1 MPCFEVSMST
11 ASITHGDDVDGL
23 TCGALL
29 IHLFDAEVTPAN
41 YDNLEDALTSIGK
54 NVDKLFITDLNL
66 REALIPLIEGITA
79 HASVIIIDHHPME
92 ASLAKRLRSLGVEII
107 HNTRDCA
114 SALVYDHFKDKL
126 EVDAARLAAYA
137 AVSDMFEDG
146 PIASRLMDGMD
157 RKFVQ
162 NEALM
167 LSAALGSNQSN
178 TFKVRLLRELSNY
191 AYPHRIRGVVKA
203 SVHQLEKIVKIKETI
218 RGKARVMGR
227 LAVMECGDDSSTGEV
242 ANIVMDTMLVPVGMC
257 WKDQGEMVNI
267 SLRGERRLPEH
278 LGDLVSKV
286 STKYGG
292 FGGGHA
298 RASGAKVP
306 KMKLSAFIED
316 IAKALNEP

>member
-1 MPCFEVSMST
+1 MKHPMRT

-29 IHLFDAEVTPAN
+29 IRLFGAEVIPAN
-41 YDNLEDALTSIGK
+41 YDDLEKALTSVGDD
-54 NVDKLFITDLNL
+54 VDQLFITDLNL
-66 REALIPLIEGITA
+66 REALLPLIEGIRG
-79 HASVIIIDHHPME
+79 HSSVTIIDHHPMDE
-92 ASLAKRLRSLGVEII
+92 SLGDALRRLGVEIV
-107 HNTRDCA
+107 HDTRDCA
-114 SALVYDHFKDKL
+114 SALVYDHFRDKL

-146 PIASRLMDGMD
+146 PVASRLMDGMN

-167 LSAALGSNQSN
+167 LSAALGCDQSEA
-178 TFKVRLLRELSNY
+178 FKRRLLDELSRY
-191 AYPHRIRGVVKA
+191 AYPHRIRGVVEA
-203 SVHQLEKIVKIKETI
+203 SVAQLEKIVRIKETVPG
-218 RGKARVMGR
+218 RARVMGR

-242 ANIVMDTMLVPVGMC
+242 ANIVMDALLVPVGMC

-278 LGDLVSKV
+278 LGGLASRISK
-286 STKYGG
+286 KHGG

-306 KMKLSAFIED
+306 REKLDAFIADLSA
-316 IAKALNEP
+316 ALNAP

>member
-1 MPCFEVSMST
+1 MPT

-29 IHLFDAEVTPAN
+29 IHLFDAVVTPAN
-41 YDNLEDALTSIGK
+41 YDDLEEALGGLGK
-54 NVDKLFITDLNL
+54 DVDRLFITDLNL
-66 REALIPLIEGITA
+66 REALLPLIEGIVA
-79 HASVIIIDHHPME
+79 HASVTIIDHHPME
-92 ASLAKRLRSLGVEII
+92 ASLAKRLRVLGVEIV
-107 HNTRDCA
+107 HDTRDCA
-114 SALVYDHFKDKL
+114 SALVYDHFRDKL
-126 EVDAARLAAYA
+126 EIDAARLAAYA

-162 NEALM
+162 HEALM
-167 LSAALGSNQSN
+167 LSAALGSDQSDA
-178 TFKVRLLRELSNY
+178 FKRRLLRELSGY
-191 AYPHRIRGVVKA
+191 AYPHRIRGVVKS
-203 SVHQLEKIVKIKETI
+203 SVDQLEKIVRIKETV
-218 RGKARVMGR
+218 RGRARVVGR

-242 ANIVMDTMLVPVGMC
+242 ANIVMDALLVPVGMC

-278 LGDLVSKV
+278 LGDLVSRV
-286 STKYGG
+286 SGKYGG

-306 KMKLSAFIED
+306 RDRLDAFIED
-316 IAKALNEP
+316 IAKALNGP

>member
-1 MPCFEVSMST
+1 MPT
-11 ASITHGDDVDGL
+11 ANITHGDDLDGL

-29 IHLFDAEVTPAN
+29 IHLFDAVVTPAN
-41 YDNLEDALTSIGK
+41 YDDLEEALASVGK
-54 NVDKLFITDLNL
+54 DVDRLFITDLNL
-66 REALIPLIEGITA
+66 REALIPLIEGITV
-79 HASVIIIDHHPME
+79 HASIIIIDHHPME
-92 ASLAKRLRSLGVEII
+92 ASLVKRLRDLGVEIV
-107 HNTRDCA
+107 HDARDCA
-114 SALVYDHFKDKL
+114 SALVYNHFKDKL

-162 NEALM
+162 HESLM

-191 AYPHRIRGVVKA
+191 VYPHRIRGVVKA
-203 SVHQLEKIVKIKETI
+203 SVDQLEKIVRIKETI
-218 RGKARVMGR
+218 RGRARVVGR
-227 LAVMECGDDSSTGEV
+227 LAIMECGDDSSTGEV
-242 ANIVMDTMLVPVGMC
+242 ANIVMDVMLVPVGMC
-257 WKDQGEMVNI
+257 WKDQGKMVNI
-267 SLRGERRLPEH
+267 SLRGERRLHEH

-286 STKYGG
+286 SAKYGG

-306 KMKLSAFIED
+306 KEKLHAFIED
-316 IAKALNEP
+316 IAGVLNGP

>member
-1 MPCFEVSMST
+1 MPT
-11 ASITHGDDVDGL
+11 ANITHGDDLDGL

-29 IHLFDAEVTPAN
+29 IHLFDAVVTPAN
-41 YDNLEDALTSIGK
+41 YDDLEEALASVRK
-54 NVDKLFITDLNL
+54 DVNRLFITDLNL

-79 HASVIIIDHHPME
+79 HASVTIIDHHPME
-92 ASLAKRLRSLGVEII
+92 TGLARHLRGLGVEIV
-107 HNTRDCA
+107 HDLRDCA

-126 EVDAARLAAYA
+126 EIDAARLAAYA

-162 NEALM
+162 HEALM
-167 LSAALGSNQSN
+167 LSAALGRNQSN

-191 AYPHRIRGVVKA
+191 VYPHRIRGVVKA
-203 SVHQLEKIVKIKETI
+203 SVDQLEKIVRIKETI
-218 RGKARVMGR
+218 RGKAHVMGR
-227 LAVMECGDDSSTGEV
+227 LAIMECGDDSSTGEV

-257 WKDQGEMVNI
+257 WKDQGEIVNI

-278 LGDLVSKV
+278 LGDLVAKV
-286 STKYGG
+286 SAKYGG

-298 RASGAKVP
+298 RASGAKVS
-306 KMKLSAFIED
+306 KEKLKAFIED
-316 IAKALNEP
+316 IAMALNEP

>member
-1 MPCFEVSMST
+1 MKHPLPT

-23 TCGALL
+23 ISGALL
-29 IHLFDAEVTPAN
+29 IRLFDAKVIPAN
-41 YDNLEDALTSIGK
+41 YDDLEEALTGIGDD
-54 NVDKLFITDLNL
+54 VDQLFITDLNL
-66 REALIPLIEGITA
+66 REALLPLIEGIRR
-79 HASVIIIDHHPME
+79 HASVTIIDHHPME
-92 ASLAKRLRSLGVEII
+92 GSLGDRLRELGVEIV
-107 HNTRDCA
+107 HDTRDCA
-114 SALVYDHFKDKL
+114 STLVYDHFKDRL

-137 AVSDMFEDG
+137 AISDMFEDG

-167 LSAALGSNQSN
+167 LSAALGCDQSE
-178 TFKVRLLRELSNY
+178 TFKRRLLDELSHY
-191 AYPHRIRGVVKA
+191 AYPHRIKGVVEA
-203 SVHQLEKIVKIKETI
+203 SVAQLEKIVRIKETVPG
-218 RGKARVMGR
+218 RAKRLGR

-242 ANIVMDTMLVPVGMC
+242 ANVVMDTLLVPIGMC

-278 LGDLVSKV
+278 LGDLATRLSK
-286 STKYGG
+286 KYGG

-306 KMKLSAFIED
+306 RDKLDSFIAD
-316 IAKALNEP
+316 LAAALNAS

>member
-1 MPCFEVSMST
+1 MPT

-29 IHLFDAEVTPAN
+29 IHLFDAVVTPAN
-41 YDNLEDALTSIGK
+41 YDDLEEALGGLGK
-54 NVDKLFITDLNL
+54 DVDRLFITDLNL
-66 REALIPLIEGITA
+66 REALLPLIEGIVA
-79 HASVIIIDHHPME
+79 HASVTIIDHHPMK
-92 ASLAKRLRSLGVEII
+92 ASLAKRLRVLGVEIV
-107 HNTRDCA
+107 HDTRDCA
-114 SALVYDHFKDKL
+114 SALVYDHFRDKL
-126 EVDAARLAAYA
+126 EIDAARLAAYA

-162 NEALM
+162 HEALM
-167 LSAALGSNQSN
+167 LSAALGSDQSDA
-178 TFKVRLLRELSNY
+178 FKRRLLRELSGY
-191 AYPHRIRGVVKA
+191 AYPHRIRGVVKS
-203 SVHQLEKIVKIKETI
+203 SVDQLEKIVRIKETV
-218 RGKARVMGR
+218 RGRARVVGR

-242 ANIVMDTMLVPVGMC
+242 ANIVMDALLVPVGMC

-278 LGDLVSKV
+278 LGDLVSRV
-286 STKYGG
+286 SGKYGG

-306 KMKLSAFIED
+306 RDRLDAFIKD
-316 IAKALNEP
+316 IAKALNGP